1 MDLSF
6 LRPLYERPGPYA
18 SVYADLTRAT
28 EEAPKAP
35 ELRWRALREELVALD
50 TPPDTL
56 RAVEDAVREEMD
68 RRWSGGLAVFA
79 AHGEVALSERMAA
92 APRRPLAHLAPLPHV
107 LPLLAQRG
115 EQVPHLI
122 AMVDRTG
129 ADVSG
134 VSADGRR
141 VGFAVHGEA
150 DYPIRKV
157 SAGDWNQ
164 SRFQRAAEENWRANA
179 KQVGHEVE
187 RAARRFG
194 PQIVVIAGDVRAR
207 TAVMDALSPALLERA
222 AEVGESARAPG
233 AAGEP
238 LDAEV
243 GRLVE
248 LKAAEHVRAVVERF
262 EEQRASRGRAAEGLG
277 PVTAALRRGQVEVLL
292 IEDRRDD
299 DAQLWIGPAPGDLAP
314 KAAEL
319 RELGVGDPVAD
330 RADSALVR
338 ALAATDGDL
347 LVVPPDGF
355 GAESGVAALLRYTDD
370 ATPHTERNRNAPGG
384 V

>member
-35 ELRWRALREELVALD
+35 GLRWRALREELAALE

-56 RAVEDAVREEMD
+56 RAVEDAVGEELD

-79 AHGEVALSERMAA
+79 AHGEVVVSERMAA
-92 APRRPLAHLAPLPHV
+92 APRRQLAHLAPLPHV

-115 EQVPHLI
+115 EQVPHLV
-122 AMVDRTG
+122 AVVDRTG

-134 VSADGRR
+134 VSAEGRR
-141 VGFAVHGEA
+141 VGFAVRGEA
-150 DYPIRKV
+150 GHPIRKV

-179 KQVGHEVE
+179 KKIGHEME
-187 RAARRFG
+187 RAARRFA
-194 PQIVVIAGDVRAR
+194 PEVVVIAGDVRAR
-207 TAVMDALSPALLERA
+207 TAVLDELPPALLERT
-222 AEVGESARAPG
+222 AEAGETARAPG
-233 AAGEP
+233 AATEP

-243 GRLVE
+243 DRLVE
-248 LKAAEHVRAVVERF
+248 LKATEHVRTVVERF
-262 EEQRASRGRAAEGLG
+262 AEQRASGGRAAEGLG
-277 PVTAALRRGQVEVLL
+277 PVAAALRRGEVEMLL
-292 IEDRRDD
+292 IEDRPGD
-299 DAQLWIGPAPGDLAP
+299 DAQLWIGPEPGELAP

-319 RELGVGDPVAD
+319 RALGVAEPVAD
-330 RADSALVR
+330 RADAALVR
-338 ALAATDGDL
+338 ALTATDGDL
-347 LVVPPDGF
+347 LVVPPDGLD
-355 GAESGVAALLRYTDD
+355 APSGVAALLRYTDD
-370 ATPHTERNRNAPGG
+370 ATPHADRNQNASGG